1 MIESALERLED
12 VPRFLTCGRVQR
24 VVGLVLEATGVQA
37 AVGDICR
44 IRTIDGSNEVA
55 GEVVG
60 FNGGRVQIMPYTGL
74 EGLQPGS
81 LVEVLSRSA
90 SVGVGEGLL
99 GRVIDARGAPIDG
112 KGPIHWEHRR
122 SLAGTP
128 INPLDRAPI
137 DTPLPTG
144 VRAIDGPLSIGRG
157 QRIGIFSGSGVGKS
171 TLLGMIARGTSA
183 DLNVIG
189 LVGERGREV
198 PDFLR
203 EALGEEGL
211 ARSVVVV
218 ATSDVSALLRVRAAL
233 VATAIAEDFR
243 SRGKDVL
250 LMLDSVTRVATAWR
264 EIGLAVG
271 EPPTTKGYPPS
282 VFAQLPR
289 LLERAGNDASGTITG
304 VYTVLVEGDDFNEPV
319 ADAARS
325 ILDGHIV
332 LSRELA
338 TRGHFPAVDVLQSV
352 SRLRDRVLPPSKQL
366 VVRELQQLSAAYREK
381 EDLIAVG
388 AYKPGSDPLVDQAI
402 RMRDPIAAYLRQNSA
417 DLSDW
422 GQTMGA
428 LDALESL
435 MRKGGAA

>member
-1 MIESALERLED
+1 MNEAVLDRVRAL
-12 VPRFLTCGRVQR
+12 PRYLTCGRVKR
-24 VVGLVLEATGVQA
+24 VVGLVMEATGVEA

-44 IRTIDGSNEVA
+44 VRTIDGRHEVE

-60 FNGGRVQIMPYTGL
+60 FNSGRVQIMPYTGL

-81 LVEVLSRSA
+81 AVEVLGREA

-99 GRVIDARGAPIDG
+99 GRVIDARGEPIDG
-112 KGPIHWEHRR
+112 KGPIRWDRRR
-122 SLAGTP
+122 SLTGTP
-128 INPLDRAPI
+128 INPLRRPTI

-144 VRAIDGPLSIGRG
+144 VRAIDGPLTIGRG
-157 QRIGIFSGSGVGKS
+157 QRVGIFSGSGVGKS

-183 DLNVIG
+183 DMNVIG

-203 EALGEEGL
+203 DALGEEGL

-243 SRGKDVL
+243 SRGNDVL

-289 LLERAGNDASGTITG
+289 LLERAGTDETGTITG

-332 LSRELA
+332 LTRELA
-338 TRGHFPAVDVLQSV
+338 TGGHFPAVDVLRSV
-352 SRLRDRVLPPSKQL
+352 SRLRDRVLPDRQQV

-388 AYKPGSDPLVDQAI
+388 AYQAGSDAVLDQAI
-402 RMRDPIAAYLRQNSA
+402 RMKKPIADFLRQDPEHLSEWNS
-417 DLSDW
+417 
-422 GQTMGA
+422 TIGA
-428 LDALESL
+428 LERLEAE
-435 MRKGGAA
+435 MRQGMAR